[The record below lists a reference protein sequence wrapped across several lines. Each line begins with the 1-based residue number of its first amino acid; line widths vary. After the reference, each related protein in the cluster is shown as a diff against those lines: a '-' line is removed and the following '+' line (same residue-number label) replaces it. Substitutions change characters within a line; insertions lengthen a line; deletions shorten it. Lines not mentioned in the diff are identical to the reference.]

1 MVEKFAAFLTVCSSV
16 EDLEYVIVTVMV
28 YTVFSEGDYVVH
40 GKYYVLK

>member
-1 MVEKFAAFLTVCSSV
+1 MVEKFAALLTVCSSV
-16 EDLEYVIVTVMV
+16 EDLEYVIVVV